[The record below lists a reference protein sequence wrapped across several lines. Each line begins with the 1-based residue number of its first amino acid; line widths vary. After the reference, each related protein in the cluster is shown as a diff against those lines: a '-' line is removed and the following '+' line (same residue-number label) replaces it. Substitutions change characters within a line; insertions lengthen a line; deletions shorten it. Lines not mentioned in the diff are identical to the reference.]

1 MGFPHV
7 FVALPSGTIYY
18 SYYNYKMVTLFVT
31 IAVLNYQW
39 YYVNVLLGL
48 SIIAVK
54 L

>member
-31 IAVLNYQW
+31 IALYIIIILSEITIYNY
-39 YYVNVLLGL
+39 YIL
-48 SIIAVK
+48 VK
-54 L
+54 HS